1 MGNELTALIVTAASI
16 GFLHTLLGP
25 DHYLPFVAI
34 SKARNWTAGKTTL
47 LTIICGFGHVLGSVV
62 LGIVGVALG
71 TVVSK
76 LEAFESFRGEL
87 AAWLLIAFG
96 IAYLSWGLRR
106 ALRKEQHTHHIQ
118 HKGKNSNIT
127 PWVIFIIFVLGPCEP
142 LIPILMYPAAKS
154 SFSGML
160 IVTAVFA
167 LTTITTMTVIVRLLM
182 KGIDLLPLHNL
193 ERFSHALA
201 GFIVLMCGV
210 AIQCGL

>member
-16 GFLHTLLGP
+16 GFFHTLLGP

-34 SKARNWTAGKTTL
+34 SKARNWSANKTTL
-47 LTIICGFGHVLGSVV
+47 LTIVCGFGHVLGSVV

-71 TVVSK
+71 TAVNK
-76 LEAFESFRGEL
+76 LEIFESIRGEL

-96 IAYLSWGLRR
+96 IAYFSWGLRR
-106 ALRKEQHTHHIQ
+106 ALRKEEHTHHIRHQ
-118 HKGKNSNIT
+118 GKDPGIT

-142 LIPILMYPAAKS
+142 LIPILMYPAAKN

-160 IVTAVFA
+160 VVTAVFA
-167 LTTITTMTVIVRLLM
+167 LTTIATMTVIVRLLLS
-182 KGIDLLPLHNL
+182 GIKLLPLHKL

-201 GFIVLMCGV
+201 GFIILMCGV
-210 AIQCGL
+210 AIQFGL